1 MSKSFMINRRT
12 ALGGAA
18 ALATGTLAAGA
29 ARPAGAQ
36 DNKRIVI
43 GTWGGDYSR
52 LLTKNINTPLLAPA
66 KWECVNA
73 EENADPRKA
82 KMMAERTLRRGT
94 SDVQGFSANDM
105 YDLNEQGLAEQL
117 DYSKMPNAKNLIPAM
132 KYPYGIGHIY
142 SGKVVLYNPD
152 VMEAPSGFADTL
164 DPKHGNKLGI
174 IDIQRQYNM
183 VAAALASGGSV
194 SNFEP
199 GKERL
204 LACRK
209 AGARIYPS
217 NEAFAQALKTG
228 EITCGIMWKARAV
241 QWQNAGIKVQTV
253 APKEGVPMYVSGFVM
268 PKNAPNKEG
277 GYAWLDAMMAPS
289 AQELF
294 AVDMGYN
301 PTVTDAKVPEDVQKR
316 IGFTAEEQKRLVD
329 LDYAYMSKNDV
340 AFQDWWNKSFKG

>member
-1 MSKSFMINRRT
+1 MSNRFKLNRRSL
-12 ALGGAA
+12 LGGTA
-18 ALATGTLAAGA
+18 ALALGA
-29 ARPAGAQ
+29 PAIARAQ

-52 LLTKNINTPLLAPA
+52 LLTKNIDAPLLVP
-66 KWECVNA
+66 KSWDCVHA

-82 KMMAERTLRRGT
+82 KMMAEKSLRRGT
-94 SDVQGFSANDM
+94 TDVQGLSANDM
-105 YDLNEQGLAEQL
+105 FDVNEQGLVEQL
-117 DYSKMPNAKNLIPAM
+117 DYSKMPNAKNLIPSM
-132 KYPYGIGHIY
+132 KYAYGIGHIY

-152 VMEAPSGFADTL
+152 MMAAPTGFADTL

-194 SNFEP
+194 SDFEP

-204 LACRK
+204 IACRK

-228 EITCGIMWKARAV
+228 EIACGIMWKARAV
-241 QWQNAGIKVQTV
+241 QWQNAGIKVETV

-268 PKNAPNKEG
+268 QKNAPNKEG
-277 GYAWLDAMMAPS
+277 AYAWLNAMMAPS
-289 AQELF
+289 AQEGF

-301 PTVTDAKVPEDVQKR
+301 ATVTDAKVPADVLKR
-316 IGFTAEEQKRLVD
+316 IGFTDEEKKRLVD
-329 LDYAYMSKNDV
+329 LDYAYMAKNDS

>member
-1 MSKSFMINRRT
+1 MAFMINRRT
-12 ALGGAA
+12 ALAGAA
-18 ALATGTLAAGA
+18 ALAAFPAAA
-29 ARPAGAQ
+29 E
-36 DNKRIVI
+36 DKKVII

-52 LLTKNINTPLLAPA
+52 LLTKNIDSLL
-66 KWECVNA
+66 KGTECVHA

-82 KMMAERTLRRGT
+82 KMMAEKKLRRGT
-94 SDVQGFSANDM
+94 TDVQGLSANDM
-105 YDLNEQGLAEQL
+105 FDVDMQGLAEHL
-117 DYSKMPNAKNLIPAM
+117 DYSKMSNAKNLIPAM

-152 VMEAPSGFADTL
+152 MMKAPEGFADTL

-204 LACRK
+204 IACRK

-228 EITCGIMWKARAV
+228 EIACGIMWKARAV
-241 QWQNAGIKVQTV
+241 QWQNAGIKVETV

-268 PKNAPNKEG
+268 QKNAPNKDAA
-277 GYAWLDAMMAPS
+277 YAWLDAMMAPP
-289 AQELF
+289 AQENF
-294 AVDMGYN
+294 AKDMGYN
-301 PTVTDAKVPEDVQKR
+301 PTVTNANVPADVQKR
-316 IGFTAEEQKRLVD
+316 IGFTDEEKKRLVD
-329 LDYAYMSKNDV
+329 LDYAYMARTDV
-340 AFQDWWNKSFKG
+340 ANQDWWNKSFKG

>member
-1 MSKSFMINRRT
+1 MSDNFSIRRRGL
-12 ALGGAA
+12 LGGAA
-18 ALATGTLAAGA
+18 ALAAGA
-29 ARPAGAQ
+29 ALPAAAQ
-36 DNKRIVI
+36 DNRRVVI

-52 LLTKNINTPLLAPA
+52 LLTKNIDTPLMVPA
-66 KWECVNA
+66 KWECVHA
-73 EENADPRKA
+73 EENHDPRKA
-82 KMMAERTLRRGT
+82 KMMAEKALRRGT
-94 SDVQGFSANDM
+94 TDVQGFSANDM
-105 YDLNEQGLAEQL
+105 YDVNVQGLVEQL

-152 VMEAPSGFADTL
+152 AMAAPAGFADTL

-174 IDIQRQYNM
+174 IDIQRQYVM
-183 VAAALASGGSV
+183 IAAALASGGSM

-241 QWQNAGIKVQTV
+241 QWQNAGIKVETV

-277 GYAWLDAMMAPS
+277 AYAWLNAMMAPS
-289 AQELF
+289 AQEAF

-301 PTVTDAKVPEDVQKR
+301 PTVTDAKVPPDIQKR
-316 IGFTAEEQKRLVD
+316 IGFTPEEQKRLID
-329 LDYAYMSKNDV
+329 LDYAYMAKNDV
-340 AFQDWWNKSFKG
+340 AFQDWWNKVFKG